1 MKGGQDIFRD
11 ILFFKLENHGSGE
24 GPRLIFWSP
33 DRREGKISSHYIQI
47 RSAAILYIRN
57 IFITCQGGT
66 RTFLLHF
73 IISSWKTTEGER
85 QVKYLASARGQE
97 KSVHITYKSNNDLI
111 ATILC
116 KFTNYFYG
124 MSRGART
131 FFVIFHFSS
140 WKTIKAGGQVDFLA
154 SESDRGKEK
163 LVHIQIR

>member
-1 MKGGQDIFRD
+1 MWRGAGFFSWHFIFQVRKPWKWGGAQVNF
-11 ILFFKLENHGSGE
+11 LVS
-24 GPRLIFWSP
+24 

-73 IISSWKTTEGER
+73 IISSWKTTEGEG

-131 FFVIFHFSS
+131 FFRDISFFKLENHQS
-140 WKTIKAGGQVDFLA
+140 GGSGWFFGLRVW
-154 SESDRGKEK
+154 
-163 LVHIQIR
+163 